1 MRIAIDM
8 QGAQTQSRFRGIGRY
23 TMAFVEAIVRNRGDH
38 EVFLILNGLLP
49 DAIQTIRDHFESL
62 LPSRNILVWY
72 APGPVME
79 IEPGNTA
86 RREVAESI
94 REAFLESLKPD
105 VVHVTSVFEGFVD
118 DAATSVHKF
127 DAQTPA
133 SIALYDL
140 IPLLNR
146 EHYLKPDPAYADFYL
161 RKVEYLKQASCLLA
175 ISDFARN
182 EGLEYLGMNGK
193 PVINVSTA
201 IDARFR
207 EVVLDDRQAND
218 IRKKYGL
225 TGGFILYTG
234 GADQRKNLPRL
245 IQAYA
250 ALPVATRDEV
260 QLLFAGKMH
269 EANIDHLSQEA
280 KKAGLSPN
288 HVRFTGYVDD
298 DELVQLYNLCQVYVF
313 PSWHEGF
320 GLPALEAMACGAP
333 VIGANTSSLPEVIGN
348 DEALFD
354 PFSVSDMTAK
364 LNQALTS
371 DVFRASLRKHGAK
384 RAAHFSWDSTA
395 QRAITAWEALQSDS
409 VKHPSGIAESWPD
422 TGARLEGI
430 YRRLVTALSDA
441 IREADG
447 YPDKAFKIL
456 ANCIDQNERTVLQ
469 VFRTRTLPEKVTW
482 RLEGP
487 FDSSYSLA
495 LVNRE
500 IARAL
505 SGLGHRVALHSTEGP
520 GDFPA
525 APEFLNA
532 NPDLA
537 QMHSLASR
545 VPESEADVVSRNLYP
560 PRVEDME
567 GRLNLLH
574 AYGWEESGFPQQWVE
589 TFNQSLQGV
598 TVMSEHVR
606 KIMIDNGVT
615 VPLAVSGLGVDH
627 WNSVRADKNYRLEA
641 KSFRFLHVSSCFPRK
656 GVDRMLE
663 AYGQA
668 FSAKD
673 DVSLIIKTF
682 DNPHNAIDQ
691 WLNETRSALPDFPD
705 VVVLKED
712 FSDSKLKALYEQCHA
727 LVAPSRAEGF
737 GLPMAEAMLAGQA
750 VITTGWGG
758 QLDFCTPETA
768 WLVDFDFARAETHF
782 GLFSSVWADP
792 DVSDLARAMTEVCQL
807 SKADRRRRIDAGRE
821 LLLSNFRWSNVA
833 ERLTGAAQCWSRSSA
848 GQEPRVGWV
857 STWSM
862 RCGIATYSEHLLN
875 QMPQGVTVF
884 APRSP
889 DTLVPDGP
897 EVERCWLA
905 GDTDNLE
912 ELSARVTEKGVD
924 TLLIQFNYGFFD
936 FSAFSDFLNKQID
949 EGRVVV
955 VMLHATTDPSH
966 ASHKKLADLVPAFA
980 RCQRL
985 LVHSPNDMNRLKA
998 HGLIEN
1004 VALFPHG
1011 VLDFIPSSEQHPG
1024 QNRTFV
1030 VGSYG
1035 FFLPQKG
1042 LLELI
1047 EAIGILREQGQKVE
1061 LRMFNAEYPV
1071 ADSRLLIEKAR
1082 EKIDEMSVGD
1092 FVTMCTD
1099 YLEDSTCLS
1108 ELAKLDLIVFPYR
1121 ETGESASGA
1130 VRYGLTSAKP
1140 VAVTPLPIFD
1150 DVSDA
1155 VFRLPGQSPHEIATG
1170 IAEIR
1175 EKLERN
1181 DPSVEHVQRTAA
1193 LWREQH
1199 RYSVVANRLFNMLVA
1214 LGKSGLP
1221 SL

>member
-1 MRIAIDM
+1 MRIVIDM

-23 TMAFVEAIVRNRGDH
+23 TMAFAEAVVRNRGDH
-38 EVFLILNGLLP
+38 EVFLVLNGLLP
-49 DAIQTIRDHFESL
+49 DAIPAIRDHFESL
-62 LPSRNILVWY
+62 LPSRNILVWC
-72 APGPVME
+72 APEPVME
-79 IEPGNTA
+79 GEPGNTV

-105 VVHVTSVFEGFVD
+105 VVHVTSLFEGFDD
-118 DAATSVHKF
+118 DAVTSARQF
-127 DAQTPA
+127 DAQTPLSA
-133 SIALYDL
+133 ALYDL

-146 EHYLKPDPAYADFYL
+146 EHYLKPDPAYAEYYL
-161 RKVEYLKQASCLLA
+161 RKVEYLKRASCLLA
-175 ISDFARN
+175 ISDFARS
-182 EGLEYLGMNGK
+182 EGLEYLEMRGK

-201 IDARFR
+201 IDGRFR
-207 EVVLDDRQAND
+207 EIAVDDETAKG
-218 IRKKYGL
+218 IAKKYRL

-234 GADQRKNLPRL
+234 GADRRKNLPRL

-250 ALPVATRDEV
+250 ALPLEVRNEV

-269 EANIDHLSQEA
+269 EANVAHLGQEA

-288 HVRFTGYVDD
+288 QVRFTGYVDD
-298 DELVQLYNLCQVYVF
+298 DELVQLYNLCQLYVF

-364 LNQALTS
+364 LDQALTS
-371 DVFRASLRKHGAK
+371 DAFRASLRKNGAE
-384 RAAHFSWDSTA
+384 RAAQFSWDSTA
-395 QRAITAWEALQSDS
+395 QRAMMAWEALQADS
-409 VKHPSGIAESWPD
+409 AKAQSEMEDTWPD
-422 TGARLEGI
+422 TVTRLEAI
-430 YRRLVTALSDA
+430 YRRLVTELSNV
-441 IREADG
+441 IRKAGG
-447 YPDKAFKIL
+447 YPDKALKDL
-456 ANCIDQNERTVLQ
+456 ANCIDQNERAVLQ
-469 VFRTRTLPEKVTW
+469 VLRARTLPESVTW

-505 SGLGHRVALHSTEGP
+505 SGLGHQVVLHSTEGP

-525 APEFLNA
+525 DPEFLKA

-537 QMHSLASR
+537 QMHRLASK

-574 AYGWEESGFPQQWVE
+574 AYGWEESGFPQHWVE
-589 TFNQSLQGV
+589 TFNQSLQGL

-615 VPLAVSGLGVDH
+615 VPIAVSGLGVDH
-627 WNSVRADKNYRLEA
+627 WEAVLADKNYRVEA
-641 KSFRFLHVSSCFPRK
+641 KPFRFLHVSSCFPRK

-668 FSAKD
+668 FSEKD
-673 DVSLIIKTF
+673 DVTLVIKTF

-691 WLNETRSALPDFPD
+691 WLSEAKSGRSDFPD
-705 VVVLKED
+705 VVVLNED
-712 FSDSKLKALYEQCHA
+712 FSDSRLKALYEQCHA

-737 GLPMAEAMLAGQA
+737 GLPMAEAMLSGQA
-750 VITTGWGG
+750 VITTGWSG

-768 WLVDFDFARAETHF
+768 WLVDFDFARAQTHF

-792 DVSDLARAMTEVCQL
+792 NVEDLARAMAEVYQL
-807 SKADRRRRIDAGRE
+807 SEADRRRRIDAGRE
-821 LLLSNFRWSNVA
+821 LLLSKFRWSNVA
-833 ERLTGAAQCWSRSSA
+833 ERLTSAAQRWSSSSVA
-848 GQEPRVGWV
+848 QEPRLGWV
-857 STWSM
+857 STWNI
-862 RCGIATYSEHLLN
+862 RCGIATYSEHLLS

-889 DTLVPDGP
+889 DILAPDGP

-905 GDTDNLE
+905 GDTGSLE
-912 ELSARVTEKGVD
+912 ELNARVAEKQID

-936 FSAFSDFLNKQID
+936 FSAFSDFLNKQLD
-949 EGRVVV
+949 DGRVVV
-955 VMLHATTDPSH
+955 VMLHATTDPAH
-966 ASHKKLADLVPAFA
+966 ASHKKLADLVPAFS
-980 RCQRL
+980 RCHRL

-998 HGLIEN
+998 HGLVEN

-1011 VLDFIPSSEQHPG
+1011 VLDFVPSSERQPG
-1024 QNRTFV
+1024 QSRTFV

-1047 EAIGILREQGQKVE
+1047 EAIGILRARGQKVE

-1071 ADSRLLIEKAR
+1071 GDSRLLIERAN
-1082 EKIDEMSVGD
+1082 EKIDNLGIRD
-1092 FVTMCTD
+1092 GVTVCTD
-1099 YLEDSTCLS
+1099 YLEDKDCLS
-1108 ELAKLDLIVFPYR
+1108 ELAKLDLIIFPYQ

-1130 VRYGLTSAKP
+1130 VRYGLTSARP
-1140 VAVTPLPIFD
+1140 VAVTPIPIFD
-1150 DVSDA
+1150 DLGDA
-1155 VFRLPGQSPHEIATG
+1155 VFKLPGQSAKEIAAG
-1170 IAEIR
+1170 ISEIR
-1175 EKLERN
+1175 QKLESN
-1181 DPSVEHVQRTAA
+1181 DPAVEQVDSTAA

-1199 RYSVVANRLFNMLVA
+1199 RYSVVAQRLFNMLRA
-1214 LGKSGLP
+1214 LRKTVR
-1221 SL
+1221 